1 MVANYR
7 LIAAAGIGFA
17 AAWFAQDW
25 RLGTQLAELKLEH
38 AAAEASRTERTLE
51 AVTLNSTSAAEHSSG
66 QQENLHA
73 YTEKISELQSAR
85 SADAAY
91 IKRLQHDI
99 RTTATAYAQA
109 SSDAAACR
117 NLADQHEK
125 LATDLAEGAGVVAE
139 LVSVVRRRDSEV
151 ELLQG
156 QIKLDRDLLSKLK

>member
-1 MVANYR
+1 MVTNYQ
-7 LIAAAGIGFA
+7 LIIAAGLGFA

-25 RLGTQLAELKLEH
+25 RIGTQLAEQKLEY
-38 AAAEASRTERTLE
+38 ATAEAARTERTLE
-51 AVTLNSTSAAEHSSG
+51 VVTLNSASAAEHSSG

-99 RTTATAYAQA
+99 RTTATSYAQA

-139 LVSVVRRRDSEV
+139 FVSVVKRRDSEV

-156 QIKLDRDLLSKLK
+156 QVKLDRDLLSKLK

>member
-1 MVANYR
+1 MVTNYR
-7 LIAAAGIGFA
+7 LIAAAALGFA
-17 AAWFAQDW
+17 VAWLAQDW
-25 RLGTQLAELKLEH
+25 RLGAKLAEQKLEQVT
-38 AAAEASRTERTLE
+38 AEASRTEHTLE
-51 AVTLNSTSAAEHSSG
+51 AVTLNSTSVAEHSSD
-66 QQENLHA
+66 QQKNLHA
-73 YTEKISELQSAR
+73 YTEKISELQAAR
-85 SADAAY
+85 SADAAH

-99 RTTATAYAQA
+99 RAAATAYAQA

-117 NLADQHEK
+117 NLANQHEK

>member
-1 MVANYR
+1 MVASYR
-7 LIAAAGIGFA
+7 LIAAAVLGFA

-25 RLGTQLAELKLEH
+25 RLGTQLAEQKLEH
-38 AAAEASRTERTLE
+38 VTAEASRTERTLE
-51 AVTLNSTSAAEHSSG
+51 AVTLNSASAAEHSSG

-73 YTEKISELQSAR
+73 YTEKISELQAAR

>member
-1 MVANYR
+1 MVTNYQ
-7 LIAAAGIGFA
+7 LIIAAGLGFA

-25 RLGTQLAELKLEH
+25 RLGTQLAEQKLEH
-38 AAAEASRTERTLE
+38 ATTEVSRTERTLE
-51 AVTLNSTSAAEHSSG
+51 AVTLNSASAAEHSSG

-99 RTTATAYAQA
+99 RAAATSYAQA

-139 LVSVVRRRDSEV
+139 LVSVVKRRDSEV